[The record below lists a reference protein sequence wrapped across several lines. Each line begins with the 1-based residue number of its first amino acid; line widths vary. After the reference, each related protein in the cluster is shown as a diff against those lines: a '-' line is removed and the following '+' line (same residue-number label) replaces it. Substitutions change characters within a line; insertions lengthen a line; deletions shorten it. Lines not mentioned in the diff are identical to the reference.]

1 MESGTRYVKDLRL
14 RIEFRNGNLTFAA
27 AKNIS
32 KVRENIYGFWH
43 FIFILKLKWDQ
54 YQFRWLKIVLSRYKK
69 CYVSSWN
76 SQPSKLKHLPNHTI
90 IPKYNQI
97 FKININ
103 TGIEPILL
111 ECVGDEL
118 EHRSISTQTSN
129 ISLHQL
135 FKDKMSKWCHF
146 NFYMSRD
153 RRYVTWVQYHGSY
166 GHMVEPKVIKGQS
179 SSICWLMYLLIRRRI
194 IYSFVLNKK
203 KYYVFQSSS
212 GIIGLTESSS
222 SSDGENFCKFI

>member
-1 MESGTRYVKDLRL
+1 M
-14 RIEFRNGNLTFAA
+14 IPLTFL
-27 AKNIS
+27 
-32 KVRENIYGFWH
+32 KV
-43 FIFILKLKWDQ
+43 
-54 YQFRWLKIVLSRYKK
+54 
-69 CYVSSWN
+69 
-76 SQPSKLKHLPNHTI
+76 
-90 IPKYNQI
+90 
-97 FKININ
+97 NIN

-179 SSICWLMYLLIRRRI
+179 SSKCWLMYLLIRWRI

-203 KYYVFQSSS
+203 STMYFSLVQ
-212 GIIGLTESSS
+212 G
-222 SSDGENFCKFI
+222 SSDWPNRPRHRPMVRIFSSLFSQRLEVGLIQEHFQAFQTTFMVFILSTLVSWMR